1 MHCIYS
7 CWSSCS
13 DSASRIFCITGTRRT
28 ILQYTK
34 KTNQHLPIRRESHQ
48 LVIPACP
55 TMWRCSVISD
65 AKTLQF
71 SRIWLFKPAHEKSLE
86 VDRSVLR
93 LEQHSCVS
101 LVDDVAAGKLEL
113 AAVLTWMTLSDEH
126 MNYLPLSSVDCSLPL
141 PLPRS
146 VPVSTLAE

>member
-1 MHCIYS
+1 M
-7 CWSSCS
+7 
-13 DSASRIFCITGTRRT
+13 
-28 ILQYTK
+28 
-34 KTNQHLPIRRESHQ
+34 
-48 LVIPACP
+48 
-55 TMWRCSVISD
+55 ISD

-101 LVDDVAAGKLEL
+101 LVDDVAAGELEL